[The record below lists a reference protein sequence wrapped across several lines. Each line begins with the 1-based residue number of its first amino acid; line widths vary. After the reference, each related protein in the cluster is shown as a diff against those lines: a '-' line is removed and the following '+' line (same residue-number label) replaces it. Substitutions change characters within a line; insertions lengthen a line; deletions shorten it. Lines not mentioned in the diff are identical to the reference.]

1 MCLMRGPQNY
11 LRVFRRSVAT
21 VADCRV
27 VRRGTLS
34 PIRQSGGLSFGKVQ
48 VRAQSEAD
56 IEMQAGRKLRGA
68 VGLVA
73 GIESSEGHHER

>member
-1 MCLMRGPQNY
+1 MDLSTIY
-11 LRVFRRSVAT
+11 LWGLSTIAAT

-27 VRRGTLS
+27 VWRGTLS
-34 PIRQSGGLSFGKVQ
+34 PTRQSGGLSFGKVQ
-48 VRAQSEAD
+48 VRARSEAD
-56 IEMQAGRKLRGA
+56 VEMQAGRKLRGA